1 MSNHYDKKIKIDN
14 LIWLFLL
21 LLLACFGF
29 YKNGLSYYFSKQLSL
44 IEALKPLML
53 ALSGLISG
61 ILVDLILYHKL
72 EKNYLL
78 GFLISIVLP
87 CNLSFLISSIVIF
100 IILFIFDKFKI
111 TISPLFITSIF
122 LIYLGHTNFYNAI
135 ESKMPIFYQT
145 LDVFLGKSVGGVGI
159 TSIILMFICL
169 IILCTRFY
177 YKKEI
182 PFITIGTYSL
192 LTLIYSLSKADSN
205 LFLNL
210 LNSSVIYVSI
220 FYMPFNNYS
229 PIKYNYQIIY
239 AIIGG
244 ILIFIGT
251 YFINNITGAFIGGFL
266 TNILFYLIEILSKK
280 KKFIENV

>member
-1 MSNHYDKKIKIDN
+1 MNAHLNKKIKTDN
-14 LIWLFLL
+14 LIWFLL
-21 LLLACFGF
+21 LLSLAIFGF

-44 IEALKPLML
+44 IEAIKPLIL
-53 ALSGLISG
+53 SISGLLSG
-61 ILVDLILYHKL
+61 ILVDLIIYHKL

-78 GFLISIVLP
+78 GFLISITLP
-87 CNLSFLISSIVIF
+87 CELSILISSIVIF
-100 IILFIFDKFKI
+100 IILFIIDKFKI
-111 TISPLFITSIF
+111 TISPLFITAIL
-122 LIYLGHTNFYNAI
+122 LIYFGQANFYNPI
-135 ESKMPIFYQT
+135 EGKMPIFYQT
-145 LDVFLGKSVGGVGI
+145 IDVFLGRSIGGVGI
-159 TSIILMFICL
+159 TSIILMIISL

-182 PFITIGTYSL
+182 SFITIGTYFL
-192 LTLIYSLSKADSN
+192 LTLIYSLSKSDAN

-210 LNSSVIYVSI
+210 LNSSVIFVSI

-251 YFINNITGAFIGGFL
+251 FFINNLTGAFIGGFL
-266 TNILFYLIEILSKK
+266 ANILFYLIEILSKN
-280 KKFIENV
+280 KKFIAS

>member
-1 MSNHYDKKIKIDN
+1 MSRHYEKKIKIDN
-14 LIWLFLL
+14 LILFFLL
-21 LLLACFGF
+21 IVLAIFGF

-44 IEALKPLML
+44 VDAILPLIL
-53 ALSGLISG
+53 SLSGLLSG
-61 ILVDLILYHKL
+61 ILVDLIIYHKL

-87 CNLSFLISSIVIF
+87 CNLSFFISSIVIF
-100 IILFIFDKFKI
+100 IILFIIDKFKI
-111 TISPLFITSIF
+111 TISPLFITSII
-122 LIYLGHTNFYNAI
+122 LIYLGHANFYNLI

-145 LDVFLGKSVGGVGI
+145 IDVFLGRSVGGVGI

-182 PFITIGTYSL
+182 PFIIIGTYCL
-192 LTLIYSLSKADSN
+192 LTVIYSLWKSDSN

-210 LNSSVIYVSI
+210 LNSSVIFVAI

-251 YFINNITGAFIGGFL
+251 FFINNLTGAFIGGFL
-266 TNILFYLIEILSKK
+266 VNILFYLIEILSKN
-280 KKFIENV
+280 KKFIAS

>member
-1 MSNHYDKKIKIDN
+1 MSNHYDKKIKFDN

-87 CNLSFLISSIVIF
+87 YNLSFLISSIVIF
-100 IILFIFDKFKI
+100 IILFIFNKFKI

-122 LIYLGHTNFYNAI
+122 LMYLGHANFYNAI
-135 ESKMPIFYQT
+135 ESKIPIFYQT

-210 LNSSVIYVSI
+210 LNSSVIFVSI

-266 TNILFYLIEILSKK
+266 TNILFYLIEILSKN